1 MRQPA
6 SELPV
11 RTPSSGEMRQN
22 IALRHNAP
30 KNARMPRTYRSSL
43 TPRRNVK
50 LAHAQGAG

>member
-1 MRQPA
+1 L
-6 SELPV
+6 LPV
-11 RTPSSGEMRQN
+11 RTPSIGEMRQN

-50 LAHAQGAG
+50 LARAQGAG